1 MPFTEYRDF
10 KARLTSG
17 RTVWSA
23 GAYDALSARFIEA
36 AGFDAVMTSGFGV
49 SASHLGLPDAELY
62 TMSENLTVVR
72 NAVNVVN
79 IPLVADVDTA
89 YGNAINAMR
98 TIREFENAGVAAVI
112 IEDQVAPKRCP
123 ICVGG
128 VEVIPVEEAV
138 GKIRAAAEARRN
150 PDLVIVART
159 DAATE
164 AEAIHRA
171 KAYVAAGADI
181 IQPISKTFKTIEG
194 LRAMRREAGVP
205 LSLQILGWL
214 EKDLKPAE
222 IEEVAG
228 MATFALVPLMTVAA
242 ALQEN
247 LAKLR
252 EDRTSRDLPRP
263 RTAHD
268 PFVDFIG
275 FGAIEKAQLEYLPQA
290 APGGPAPMRPAA

>member
-1 MPFTEYRDF
+1 MPFANNKDF
-10 KARLTSG
+10 KARLVAG
-17 RTVWSA
+17 KTVWSA
-23 GAYDALSARFIEA
+23 GAYDALSARFVEA

-79 IPLVADVDTA
+79 IPLVADIDTA

-112 IEDQVAPKRCP
+112 MEDQVSPKRCP

-138 GKIRAAAEARRN
+138 GKIKAAVAARQN

-181 IQPISKTFKTIEG
+181 IQPISKTFKSIEG
-194 LRAMRREAGVP
+194 LRAIRREAGVP
-205 LSLQILGWL
+205 LSLQVLGWL
-214 EKDLKPAE
+214 EKDLSPAE
-222 IEEVAG
+222 IESVAG
-228 MATFALVPLMTVAA
+228 MATFALVPLMTAAA

-247 LAKLR
+247 LKELAASK
-252 EDRTSRDLPRP
+252 TSRNLPRP
-263 RTAHD
+263 RMAHD

-275 FGAIEKAQLEYLPQA
+275 FGAIEEAQLAYMPHDNPVRTA
-290 APGGPAPMRPAA
+290 A